1 VFDFQAGW
9 VLARGKY
16 EMMIIPNED
25 NNNDNKTIF
34 AVAMQLFFMTM
45 YEIISILL
53 F

>member
-1 VFDFQAGW
+1 

-16 EMMIIPNED
+16 EMTIIPD
-25 NNNDNKTIF
+25 ADINNNDNKTTF
-34 AVAMQLFFMTM
+34 AVATHLFFIGM